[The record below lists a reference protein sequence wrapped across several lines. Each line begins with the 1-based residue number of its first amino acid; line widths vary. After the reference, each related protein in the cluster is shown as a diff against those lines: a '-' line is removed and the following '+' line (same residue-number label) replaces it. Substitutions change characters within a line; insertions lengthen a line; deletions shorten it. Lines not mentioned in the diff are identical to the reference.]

1 MYRGQVKMPRALL
14 ERLKRRVLDYIGKY
28 PPTRIIENL
37 SGAPYLNRWELYG
50 NHPIFDIYLH
60 QFLKS
65 DDNRALH
72 DHPGASAAIV
82 LEGSYL
88 EWFNADEQKRRTAGD
103 IIFRRSTTAHRIEI
117 DESGLPPITI
127 FFRGPK
133 VRDWGFHCANGW
145 RHHRDFQIRGC
156 EP

>member
-1 MYRGQVKMPRALL
+1 
-14 ERLKRRVLDYIGKY
+14 VLRYISAH

-37 SGAPYLNRWELYG
+37 AGAPYLNRWELRG

-72 DHPGASAAIV
+72 DHPAASLAIV
-82 LEGSYL
+82 LSGKYT
-88 EWFNADEQKRRTAGD
+88 EWFKENKIRLRTEGD
-103 IIFRRSTTAHRIEI
+103 IIMRRASTAHRIEI
-117 DESGLPPITI
+117 DEGAAGPVTI
-127 FFRGPK
+127 FIRGPK
-133 VRDWGFHCANGW
+133 LREWGFHCATGW
-145 RHHRDFQIRGC
+145 RHHRDFNIRGC